1 MDRFLLYRTFDELC
15 VGDRQRTRGRTLTEA
30 DVVNWCALSG
40 DWFYPHSDAVAAETS
55 AFGRR
60 VVPGIMVFAL
70 ATGLGVPADATTIL
84 ANYGT
89 DRLRY
94 TRPTWI
100 GDTVALD
107 IEVEEKTPRD
117 DRSGLVTFRW
127 DVVNQNDELVCTS
140 RLKLVIA
147 TERFP
152 YGTSGDPGADTRPA
166 GAATR
171 PVVANPTSSED
182 PSSVS
187 TGTRVTTSPGR
198 AVRLE
203 REGGL
208 AIAVLERPEKL
219 NALNEAAAAALAA
232 VVAEVARSDARA
244 LLLRAE
250 GRAFCAGRDLSDAR
264 PGEDPE
270 AILAERFNP
279 TLAQLARLPIPTLA
293 AVQGAALGVGLGLA
307 LACDVIV
314 AADNARL
321 GSPFR
326 RLGAVLDSGAH
337 AQLLRRIGP
346 ARTLELVYTGRLL
359 DGREAAEW
367 GLVNRSVA
375 ASRLAIVA
383 HELAREIAEGPT
395 RAFQASKQLVG
406 QLCDRPLPF
415 EEVLAAEAA
424 AQGEIGRTRDYAEG
438 ISAFLAKRSPHFE
451 GR

>member
-1 MDRFLLYRTFDELC
+1 MDRFLLYRTFEELC

-30 DVVNWCALSG
+30 DVVSWCALSG

-70 ATGLGVPADATTIL
+70 ATGLGVPPDATTIL

-107 IEVEEKTPRD
+107 IEVEEKSRRD

-147 TERFP
+147 VERSP
-152 YGTSGDPGADTRPA
+152 YGPSGEVAGTRPA
-166 GAATR
+166 EAPSR
-171 PVVANPTSSED
+171 PFVADPTSLAG
-182 PSSVS
+182 SSS
-187 TGTRVTTSPGR
+187 PTSAGARLAPPPR
-198 AVRLE
+198 APVRLE

-208 AIAVLERPEKL
+208 AIAVLDRPEKL
-219 NALNEAAAAALAA
+219 NALDEATAAALAD
-232 VVAEVARSDARA
+232 VVAEVAQSDARA

-264 PGEDPE
+264 PEEDPE
-270 AILAERFNP
+270 RILAERFNP
-279 TLAQLARLPIPTLA
+279 TLARLARLWIPTVA

-307 LACDVIV
+307 LACDVVV

-337 AQLLRRIGP
+337 VQLLRRIGP
-346 ARTLELVYTGRLL
+346 SRTLELIYTGRLL

-375 ASRLAIVA
+375 ASRLAAVA
-383 HELAREIAEGPT
+383 HDMASQIAEGPT
-395 RAFQASKQLVG
+395 RAFRASKELVG
-406 QLCDRPLPF
+406 QLSERPLAF

-424 AQGEIGRTRDYAEG
+424 AQGEIARTRDYAEG
-438 ISAFLAKRSPHFE
+438 IQAFLDKRQPRFE